1 MNRKASIFVTIFL
14 LLATS
19 LAVWSCAYV
28 CLGDFCSTHHHDID
42 MHSGNTDH
50 MLAVTLAIVPAII
63 SFVSIMLVLFY
74 FVSLDLVTLSS
85 LPSFVFID
93 RGPPIK
99 KKHRRQFF
107 DPRSPPLY

>member
-1 MNRKASIFVTIFL
+1 MNRKASLFVTIFL

-28 CLGDFCSTHHHDID
+28 CLGDACSTHNHDMD
-42 MHSGNTDH
+42 MHAGNTDH
-50 MLAVTLAIVPAII
+50 MLVVTLAVVPAII
-63 SFVSIMLVLFY
+63 SFVGMMLVLFY
-74 FVSLDLVTLSS
+74 FVSLDLATLSS
-85 LPSFVFID
+85 QLSFVFID